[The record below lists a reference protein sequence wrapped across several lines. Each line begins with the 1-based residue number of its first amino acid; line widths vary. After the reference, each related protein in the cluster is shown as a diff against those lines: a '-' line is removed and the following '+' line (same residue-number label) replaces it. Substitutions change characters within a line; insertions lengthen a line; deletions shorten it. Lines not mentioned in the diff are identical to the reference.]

1 MAISTRH
8 TKVVHRMPG
17 SDYKQAV
24 TKTAWGITM
33 KQRTQGEQGPQD
45 LILTTSNSTVSRGT
59 PLILH
64 SKACFQV
71 TERDDADVKKSYEA
85 FCVSRWSCTASDKL
99 PLTSHLSI
107 GSADYVREKKTRSD
121 LSSEVSSC
129 IVGNA
134 GGRVWQERRMHA
146 IKKEDI
152 TSCPGRVLVWCS
164 STFWSCWCPSM
175 PRQCLMWRASISGSR
190 AVVQEPDFRSLIT
203 IPISLEDMLRL
214 QRHK

>member
-1 MAISTRH
+1 MGISTRH
-8 TKVVHRMPG
+8 TKVVHRMTG

-45 LILTTSNSTVSRGT
+45 LILTT

-64 SKACFQV
+64 TKACFQV

-85 FCVSRWSCTASDKL
+85 VCVSRWSCTASDKL
-99 PLTSHLSI
+99 PPTSHLSV
-107 GSADYVREKKTRSD
+107 GSADYVCENKTRSD

-134 GGRVWQERRMHA
+134 GGRVCQERRTHA
-146 IKKEDI
+146 IKKGDI
-152 TSCPGRVLVWCS
+152 TSCPGRVLVWYS
-164 STFWSCWCPSM
+164 STLWSCWCPSM
-175 PRQCLMWRASISGSR
+175 PRQCLMWRASINGSR
-190 AVVQEPDFRSLIT
+190 AVVQEADFLSLIT